1 MADPRPSLEE
11 IRQRANELIPT
22 TETRWRLIEQ
32 VGGRVSQT
40 ERALVQLLRDLL
52 AMLPQGQDGCQCQHT
67 VQFSLRDP
75 DWVCHL
81 RREDCPREEPH
92 PVSACGAFIPA
103 VLPKEPAPPFVE
115 CACGGANDHCEGK
128 CG

>member
-11 IRQRANELIPT
+11 IRQRVEDEVA
-22 TETRWRLIEQ
+22 RLEKPNRQ
-32 VGGRVSQT
+32 PLLSY
-40 ERALVQLLRDLL
+40 ERTMLNLLRDLL
-52 AMLPQGQDGCQCQHT
+52 AVLPQGQDGCQCQHT

-92 PVSACGAFIPA
+92 SVSACGAFIPA
-103 VLPKEPAPPFVE
+103 VLPQEPGPQGKIGEALGLSGNILCVPKESH
-115 CACGGANDHCEGK
+115 D
-128 CG
+128 